1 MAAVQPDW
9 IQLGFWA
16 LVTGGTPLV
25 LLAVPYVA
33 HRISDRGFHLMLG
46 VSAGILGGLAT
57 IDILPKAFETAAGIP
72 ELMPHAVPIGIA
84 SGFFLMFVVERHL
97 LTPKGG
103 SHSHFEDGKPIQ
115 SFGTLAASAL
125 LVHGAMDGFVIP
137 LGFAVSDIVGTVIVL
152 AVALHQIPDSF
163 AALMVG
169 LASGASRKR
178 TLTYVL
184 ATAIDT
190 PLGIVLGVLFLSAGT
205 FWLPVGLGFSAGTFL
220 FVSAADIIPE
230 LQHRSRSF
238 LVTASILIGF
248 AIVLGLTFIPE
259 G

>member
-1 MAAVQPDW
+1 MAALGPDW
-9 IQLGFWA
+9 TQLGFWA

-25 LLAVPYVA
+25 LLAVPYLK
-33 HRISDRGFHLMLG
+33 HRISDRTFHLMLG
-46 VSAGILGGLAT
+46 LSAGILGGLAT
-57 IDILPKAFETAAGIP
+57 VDILPEAFETAAAIP
-72 ELMPHAVPIGIA
+72 NLWSHSVPLGLA
-84 SGFFLMFVVERHL
+84 TGFFLMFVVERHVIR
-97 LTPKGG
+97 PKGG
-103 SHSHFEDGKPIQ
+103 IHSHVENGKPIQ

-125 LVHGAMDGFVIP
+125 LVHGTIDGFVIP
-137 LGFAVSDIVGTVIVL
+137 LGFAVSNVVGTVIVL

-184 ATAIDT
+184 VTALDT
-190 PLGIVLGVLFLSAGT
+190 PLGILLGILFLSAGT
-205 FWLPVGLGFSAGTFL
+205 VWLPVGLGFSAGTFL

-248 AIVLGLTFIPE
+248 GIVFGLSFIPE
-259 G
+259 V

>member
-115 SFGTLAASAL
+115 SFATLAA
-125 LVHGAMDGFVIP
+125 G
-137 LGFAVSDIVGTVIVL
+137 
-152 AVALHQIPDSF
+152 ALHQRPDGF

-169 LASGASRKR
+169 LASGASRRR

-248 AIVLGLTFIPE
+248 VIVLGLSFIPE